1 MNYKETLF
9 FVGQS
14 LTVNHDPK
22 NKVLIEKR
30 LKTKSVDWESVV
42 KVSTAHFVLSA
53 LYCNF
58 HKAKFLKYLPQDLV
72 EFMKSITNL
81 NRERNEK
88 LLAQVKEL
96 NIYLLGHQIKAIF
109 LKGVSNL
116 IANLYDDIG
125 ERMLGDIDFIVSK
138 EDYEKTIYLLKEFG
152 YYQIERD
159 LPEFHRHYPSMIKK
173 NNIGAIEVHKELL
186 REKYSPKFNYSH
198 IKNSLIK
205 IKNFY
210 LIAYPKQLHY
220 NLLVHQM
227 NDNGFIYNLIS
238 LRKAYDVHL
247 LSKKVNMKNYLD
259 ELKEFKN
266 PIYCF
271 IAAHNRLFNTAIP
284 NKTNKK
290 TQEYVDIYDQ
300 LLNNRVFRE
309 KFQKR
314 KKLKLTWDYKIN
326 ILIKSLY
333 KKDYRIWL
341 QKEIKRKYLNKN
353 S

>member
-9 FVGQS
+9 FIGQS
-14 LTVNHDPK
+14 LTINHDAK
-22 NKVLIEKR
+22 NKVLIEEQ
-30 LKTKSVDWESVV
+30 LKSISIDWETVV
-42 KVSTAHFVLSA
+42 KVSTAHYVLPA

-72 EFMKSITNL
+72 EFMKSITDL

-138 EDYEKTIYLLKEFG
+138 KDYEKTIHLLKEFG
-152 YYQIERD
+152 YSPIEYNV
-159 LPEFHRHYPSMIKK
+159 PKFHRHYPSMIKN

-186 REKYSPKFNYSH
+186 REKFSPKFNYSH
-198 IKNSLIK
+198 IEHNLIK

-220 NLLVHQM
+220 NLLVHQI
-227 NDNGFIYNLIS
+227 NDFGFIYNFIS
-238 LRKAYDVHL
+238 LRKAYDVYL

-259 ELKEFKN
+259 ELNEF
-266 PIYCF
+266 
-271 IAAHNRLFNTAIP
+271 
-284 NKTNKK
+284 
-290 TQEYVDIYDQ
+290 
-300 LLNNRVFRE
+300 
-309 KFQKR
+309 
-314 KKLKLTWDYKIN
+314 
-326 ILIKSLY
+326 
-333 KKDYRIWL
+333 
-341 QKEIKRKYLNKN
+341 
-353 S
+353 

>member
-14 LTVNHDPK
+14 LTINHDAK
-22 NKVLIEKR
+22 NKVLIEEQ
-30 LKTKSVDWESVV
+30 LKSKSVDWETVV
-42 KVSTAHFVLSA
+42 KVSTAHYVLPA

-72 EFMKSITNL
+72 EFMKSITDL

-138 EDYEKTIYLLKEFG
+138 KDYEKTIHLLKEFG
-152 YYQIERD
+152 YSPIEYNV
-159 LPEFHRHYPSMIKK
+159 PKFHRHYPSMIKN

-186 REKYSPKFNYSH
+186 REKFSPKFNYSH
-198 IKNSLIK
+198 IEHNLIK

-220 NLLVHQM
+220 NLLVHQI
-227 NDNGFIYNLIS
+227 NDFGFIYNLIS
-238 LRKAYDVHL
+238 LRKAYDVYL

-259 ELKEFKN
+259 ELNQFKN
-266 PIYCF
+266 PINSF
-271 IAAHNRLFNTAIP
+271 IAIQNQLFNTTIP

-290 TQEYVDIYDQ
+290 IQKYVNIYYW
-300 LLNNRVFRE
+300 LLNNRVFCE

-314 KKLKLTWDYKIN
+314 KKLKIAWNYRIN
-326 ILIKSLY
+326 ILIKSFY
-333 KKDYRIWL
+333 KKDYRVFL
-341 QKEIKRKYLNKN
+341 KKEIKRKYLNKN

>member
-14 LTVNHDPK
+14 LTVNHDAK
-22 NKVLIEKR
+22 NKVLIEEQ
-30 LKTKSVDWESVV
+30 LKSKSVDWEAVV
-42 KVSTAHFVLSA
+42 KVSTAHFVLPA

-58 HKAKFLKYLPQDLV
+58 HKAEFLKYLPQDLI
-72 EFMKSITNL
+72 EFMKSITDL

-138 EDYEKTIYLLKEFG
+138 KDYEKTIYLLKEFG
-152 YYQIERD
+152 YSPIEYN
-159 LPEFHRHYPSMIKK
+159 LPKFHRHYPSMIKK

-186 REKYSPKFNYSH
+186 RERYRPKFNYSH
-198 IKNSLIK
+198 IEHSLIK

-210 LIAYPKQLHY
+210 LIAYPEQLHY
-220 NLLVHQM
+220 NLLVHQI
-227 NDNGFIYNLIS
+227 NDFGFIYNLIS
-238 LRKAYDVHL
+238 LRKAYDVYL

-259 ELKEFKN
+259 ELNEFKN
-266 PIYCF
+266 PVNSF
-271 IAAHNRLFNTAIP
+271 IAAQNQLFNIAIP
-284 NKTNKK
+284 NKKNKK
-290 TQEYVDIYDQ
+290 IQKYVNIYIK

-309 KFQKR
+309 KFRKR
-314 KKLKLTWDYKIN
+314 KKLKIAWNYRIN

-333 KKDYRIWL
+333 RKDYRIWL
-341 QKEIKRKYLNKN
+341 KNEIKLKYLNKYI
-353 S
+353 

>member
-14 LTVNHDPK
+14 LTVNHDAK
-22 NKVLIEKR
+22 NKVLIDEQ
-30 LKTKSVDWESVV
+30 LKSKSVDWEAVV
-42 KVSTAHFVLSA
+42 KVSTAHFVLPA

-58 HKAKFLKYLPQDLV
+58 HKAEFLKYLPQDLI
-72 EFMKSITNL
+72 EFMKSITDL

-138 EDYEKTIYLLKEFG
+138 KDYEKTIYLLKEFG
-152 YYQIERD
+152 YSPIEYN
-159 LPEFHRHYPSMIKK
+159 LPKFHRHYPSMIKK

-186 REKYSPKFNYSH
+186 RERYRPKFNYSH
-198 IKNSLIK
+198 IEHSLIK

-210 LIAYPKQLHY
+210 LIAYPEQLHY
-220 NLLVHQM
+220 NLLVHQI
-227 NDNGFIYNLIS
+227 NDFGFIYNLIS
-238 LRKAYDVHL
+238 LRKAYDVYL

-259 ELKEFKN
+259 ELNEFKN
-266 PIYCF
+266 PVNSF
-271 IAAHNRLFNTAIP
+271 IAAQNQLFNIAIP
-284 NKTNKK
+284 NKKNKK
-290 TQEYVDIYDQ
+290 IQKYVNIYIK

-309 KFQKR
+309 KFRKR
-314 KKLKLTWDYKIN
+314 KKLKIAWNYRIN
-326 ILIKSLY
+326 ILIESLY
-333 KKDYRIWL
+333 RKDYRIWL
-341 QKEIKRKYLNKN
+341 KNEIKLKYLNKYI
-353 S
+353 